1 MKTNSR
7 SILYVFKDNE
17 NEIPYASLMEEIQFI
32 IIKLS
37 NYKNVKLNFRY
48 TIKDGTHVPLMS
60 ICNLSNMANK
70 EQELSNYIIKR
81 LELGIPHD
89 VAEIYSFSLTYSY
102 EKPIFKSSVGVK

>member
-1 MKTNSR
+1 MKTHSR

-60 ICNLSNMANK
+60 ICNLNNIANK

-81 LELGIPHD
+81 LDAKLIQEMEEIFTIPLD
-89 VAEIYSFSLTYSY
+89 SKE
-102 EKPIFKSSVGVK
+102 